1 MNNLKNNKLAKR
13 LVIAVSILSIVGI
26 ISHQVEKSL
35 DKEAIKEYVQ
45 ENFKEDDAN
54 DEHIN
59 FEIGD
64 RDEDTFL
71 EYIGF

>member
-13 LVIAVSILSIVGI
+13 LVIALSILSIVGI
-26 ISHQVEKSL
+26 ISQQVENSL
-35 DKEAIKEYVQ
+35 DKEAIKDYVQ
-45 ENFKEDDAN
+45 ENFKEDNGN

>member
-1 MNNLKNNKLAKR
+1 MKNTNNKLVKR
-13 LVIAVSILSIVGI
+13 IVIAVSILSIVGI
-26 ISHQVEKSL
+26 ISQQVESSL
-35 DKEAIKEYVQ
+35 DKEAIKDYVQ
-45 ENFKEDDAN
+45 TNFKEDNGN

-64 RDEDTFL
+64 RSEDSFL

>member
-26 ISHQVEKSL
+26 ISQQVEKSL
-35 DKEAIKEYVQ
+35 DKEAIKNYVQ
-45 ENFKEDDAN
+45 ENFKEDNAN